1 MQQYILNKMKITN
14 NTQKQQPIQQP
25 KQTTNTTAG
34 HDIKSLALNLAM
46 SILFV
51 LPFAIYYYPDYLQ
64 EEIGV
69 MVGGFVLA
77 FLAPPY
83 GVLRPHPY
91 SDQEKNKPF
100 LFRKSKSVGTKNE

>member
-1 MQQYILNKMKITN
+1 
-14 NTQKQQPIQQP
+14 
-25 KQTTNTTAG
+25 
-34 HDIKSLALNLAM
+34 M

-91 SDQEKNKPF
+91 SDQENNKPF
-100 LFRKSKSVGTKNE
+100 LFRKSKSVGTKNEQKDKNYKKVEIEIEVELN

>member
-1 MQQYILNKMKITN
+1 MQH
-14 NTQKQQPIQQP
+14 

-46 SILFV
+46 SILFI
-51 LPFAIYYYPDYLQ
+51 LPFAIYYYPEYLQ

-69 MVGGFVLA
+69 MVGGFVIA

-91 SDQEKNKPF
+91 SDQENNKPF